1 MPRSPIAY
9 RRVAT
14 CLAVATLAAATL
26 ALTGCASTSQG
37 RKFDDSY
44 VAQIQKG
51 KTTKAQ
57 IRQNLGEPVSTS
69 LSADTETWT
78 YSYSDAYGRGYV
90 QAATFGLVRQKSDDQ
105 MLIVVFKGDVVVEF
119 TYTK

>member
-1 MPRSPIAY
+1 MHRHPTA
-9 RRVAT
+9 RRFMAVA
-14 CLAVATLAAATL
+14 CAATLAAASLLL
-26 ALTGCASTSQG
+26 AGCASTAQG

-69 LSADTETWT
+69 ISADTETWT

-119 TYTK
+119 MYTK

>member
-1 MPRSPIAY
+1 MPPRLLH
-9 RRVAT
+9 RRGFVA
-14 CLAVATLAAATL
+14 LATL
-26 ALTGCASTSQG
+26 ALAGCASTSQG

-44 VAQIQKG
+44 VAKIQKG
-51 KTTKAQ
+51 KTSKAQ
-57 IRQNLGEPVSTS
+57 IREAFGEPVSVS
-69 LSADTETWT
+69 RSSDLETWT

-105 MLIVVFKGDVVVEF
+105 MLMVVFKGDTVVEF